1 MVEIARNNEH
11 LPNLVEI
18 TTNTMWKKK
27 IRNHITLPQNCPKLV
42 WKRKSE
48 ITSSSP
54 ETPCNSRGS
63 KHGISWCFS
72 PPPPKFA
79 EAPMIW
85 ESTFETLLGDHLSI
99 PPPSPPPPQPTPR
112 GAPLWD
118 LYAYNSPSTT
128 PHPRPPPMNYRPLP
142 LSDDMFYIYIY
153 IYISTQVGIVR
164 VQQLLLLLVVRLVLL
179 SSSSSLLLL
188 LFLFLFLFLL

>member
-72 PPPPKFA
+72 PRPPKFA
-79 EAPMIW
+79 ETPMIW

-99 PPPSPPPPQPTPR
+99 PPPHHPLHHNPLL
-112 GAPLWD
+112 GAP
-118 LYAYNSPSTT
+118 PFGTSTPIIPPLP
-128 PHPRPPPMNYRPLP
+128 PHIPRPPPMNYRPLP
-142 LSDDMFYIYIY
+142 LSDDMFYIY

-179 SSSSSLLLL
+179 SSSSSL
-188 LFLFLFLFLL
+188 